1 VSRKLPASV
10 LVTGAT
16 GFLGGHVC
24 AALVARGV
32 AVRGLIRRQEA
43 LLPAGAVPVPARNLD
58 DVGAIREAVRGVEG
72 VVHLAARVHQHS
84 EPDDKAAR
92 AVNVEGTHRLLQE
105 AIAAGVRDFVFAS
118 SVKAVG
124 ERADSAWTESTPPA
138 PVDPYGRTKLEA
150 EGIVRDLATRHGI
163 HAPILRLPLVY
174 GPGMKGNALRL
185 FRLVDREWPLPLG
198 LVRNRRSLLFTGNL
212 VAALFATLEA
222 PAGNDTFFVSDAESP
237 STPELVTAIARALE
251 RPPRLVPLPVGL
263 LRAAG
268 RAGDLVA
275 RALPFPLT
283 SEAVGRLTDSLVV
296 DSSRLSRSTGYAP
309 PYSMAQGLEIAAKWY
324 RRRFS
329 SA

>member
-1 VSRKLPASV
+1 V

-24 AALVARGV
+24 AALAARGV
-32 AVRGLIRRQEA
+32 AVRGLIRRQDA
-43 LLPAGAVPVPARNLD
+43 PLPAVAIPVQARGLD
-58 DVGAIREAVRGVEG
+58 DVEAIREAVRGVEG
-72 VVHLAARVHQHS
+72 VVHLAARVHRHS
-84 EPDDKAAR
+84 EPDDEAAR
-92 AVNVEGTHRLLQE
+92 AVNVEGTRRLMEE
-105 AIAAGVRDFVFAS
+105 AIAAGVRDFVFSS

-124 ERADSAWTESTPPA
+124 ERASSPWNESTPPA

-150 EGIVRDLATRHGI
+150 EGIVRELATRHGI
-163 HAPILRLPLVY
+163 HAPVLRLPLVY
-174 GPGMKGNALRL
+174 GPDMKGNALRL

-212 VAALFATLEA
+212 VAALLATLETA
-222 PAGNDTFFVSDAESP
+222 AGNDTFFVSDAESP

-251 RPPRLVPLPVGL
+251 RRPRLVPVPVGL

-283 SEAVGRLTDSLVV
+283 SEAVGRLTESLVV
-296 DSSRLSRSTGYAP
+296 DSSHLSRSTRYAP
-309 PYSMAQGLEIAAKWY
+309 PYSMAQGLEIAAEWY
-324 RRRFS
+324 GRRFATS
-329 SA
+329 